1 MVDTGRLPLRS
12 LVLRSG
18 AAVVSLSVLSVVAAT
33 SGQAGQVGQRS
44 APLGQATAYAVIAT
58 IPTEFTAL
66 EMAFA
71 NADDADPRDD
81 TLFIGTDKLYVYPPL
96 AGTSSTWTEVTLS
109 GFVRSLGVGANDLY
123 VGLHRG
129 VDDTLA
135 RLPLNINGATTPL
148 STASLV
154 EQAEAIVAGPD
165 DSVYVS
171 YYNNRSVIDAFTLD
185 LGTTRAITLPASSV
199 GAPSGITRVVVT
211 DDTLYAGGWNAN
223 NGYLG
228 QVSLA
233 SDDSES
239 YTPGVG
245 VSGMAVGSG
254 RILLGMSARDLLSL
268 NASNW
273 DDSYSAGYRGDD
285 VAVWGTKAF
294 ATGNTA
300 NTVTVAPLSTLIAEQ
315 TVAVAAG
322 SAFQGGVEVAG
333 DGVVYVARDTSGVA
347 VLAPA
352 SASLIT
358 AAGAAGTS
366 VQVDIGLPTYRQMD
380 DSTVTAVWWGD
391 DTLPFARVVGT
402 NAVGVTAPAGAGAV
416 PVVVQL
422 NGGGAVVAGTF
433 TYIPPPPVPS
443 SVPLNVAATAGI
455 SSASVSWSAPASSG
469 SFPITH
475 YQVVSSP
482 GGRTCLAVTL
492 SCTVEG
498 LTNGTAYTFTVKALT
513 GAGWSAASD
522 PSNAVVPRASAGPSI
537 VITGSRDGGRIQIG
551 GTTTGFG
558 TGGEL
563 IPWVRLAGQGT
574 YSSGSRTILV
584 GMDGTF
590 EWSRRSA
597 KRASVYV
604 ATPTGDVRSNSV
616 TIAAR

>member
-1 MVDTGRLPLRS
+1 
-12 LVLRSG
+12 
-18 AAVVSLSVLSVVAAT
+18 
-33 SGQAGQVGQRS
+33 
-44 APLGQATAYAVIAT
+44 
-58 IPTEFTAL
+58 
-66 EMAFA
+66 
-71 NADDADPRDD
+71 
-81 TLFIGTDKLYVYPPL
+81 
-96 AGTSSTWTEVTLS
+96 
-109 GFVRSLGVGANDLY
+109 
-123 VGLHRG
+123 
-129 VDDTLA
+129 
-135 RLPLNINGATTPL
+135 
-148 STASLV
+148 
-154 EQAEAIVAGPD
+154 
-165 DSVYVS
+165 
-171 YYNNRSVIDAFTLD
+171 
-185 LGTTRAITLPASSV
+185 
-199 GAPSGITRVVVT
+199 
-211 DDTLYAGGWNAN
+211 
-223 NGYLG
+223 
-228 QVSLA
+228 
-233 SDDSES
+233 
-239 YTPGVG
+239 
-245 VSGMAVGSG
+245 MAVGNG

-285 VAVWGTKAF
+285 VAVWGAKAF
-294 ATGNTA
+294 AIRNSDD
-300 NTVTVAPLSTLIAEQ
+300 TVTVAPLSTLVAEQ

-322 SAFQGGVEVAG
+322 SPFNGGVEVAG

-443 SVPLNVAATAGI
+443 SVPLNVAATAGD
-455 SSASVSWSAPASSG
+455 SSASVSWTAPATSG

-475 YQVVSSP
+475 YQVVASP
-482 GGRTCLAVTL
+482 SGRTCLTTAL

-537 VITGSRDGGRIQIG
+537 MITGSRDGGRIQIG

-563 IPWVRLAGQGT
+563 VPWVRLAGQGI
-574 YSSGSRTILV
+574 YSAGSRTILV

>member
-1 MVDTGRLPLRS
+1 M
-12 LVLRSG
+12 
-18 AAVVSLSVLSVVAAT
+18 
-33 SGQAGQVGQRS
+33 
-44 APLGQATAYAVIAT
+44 
-58 IPTEFTAL
+58 AL
-66 EMAFA
+66 A

-123 VGLHRG
+123 VGLNRG

-154 EQAEAIVAGPD
+154 EQAEAIAAGPD

-171 YYNNRSVIDAFTLD
+171 YYNNRSVIDAFTPN

-285 VAVWGTKAF
+285 VAVWGAKAF
-294 ATGNTA
+294 ATRNSA
-300 NTVTVAPLSTLIAEQ
+300 NTVTVAPLSTLVAEQ

-322 SAFQGGVEVAG
+322 SAFDGGVEVAG

-433 TYIPPPPVPS
+433 TYGGGTGPIPPAP
-443 SVPLNVAATAGI
+443 ATAPQDV
-455 SSASVSWSAPASSG
+455 SAVPGDGSGDVSWSAPLSSG
-469 SFPITH
+469 SYPVSH
-475 YQVVSSP
+475 YLATSTP
-482 GGRTCLAVTL
+482 GAHTCLVAAPALTCEVMGL
-492 SCTVEG
+492 S
-498 LTNGTAYTFTVKALT
+498 NGTAYTFTVKALT
-513 GAGWSAASD
+513 GAGWSAASS
-522 PSNAVVPRASAGPSI
+522 PSNAVVPRAPAKPTI
-537 VITGSRDGGRIQIG
+537 VITGSRDGDRIAVS

-558 TGGEL
+558 MGGEL
-563 IPWVRLAGQGT
+563 KPWIRPAGKAAFTQGVAN
-574 YSSGSRTILV
+574 ILV
-584 GMDGTF
+584 GVDGTF
-590 EWSRRSA
+590 EWGRRA
-597 KRASVYV
+597 GKQVSVYV
-604 ATPTGDVRSNSV
+604 QTPDGSVRSNTLTLPV
-616 TIAAR
+616 R